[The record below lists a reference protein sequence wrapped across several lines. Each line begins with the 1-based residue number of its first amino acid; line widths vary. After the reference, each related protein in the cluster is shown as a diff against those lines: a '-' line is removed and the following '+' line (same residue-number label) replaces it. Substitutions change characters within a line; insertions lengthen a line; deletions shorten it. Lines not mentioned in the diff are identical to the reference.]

1 MTKHSLSLCM
11 IVRDEEET
19 VGRAI
24 KSALAVVDE
33 VVVVDTGSC
42 DNTRLIVEGYGA
54 RVIDFSWCDDFSAAR
69 NAGIAAAYGDWI
81 LVLDA
86 DEILE
91 SIRPVELGRLLANE
105 KATAYLARIRN
116 ELPGGTKSVQDKVRL
131 FRNHPDVRY
140 CYPIHEQITPSI
152 GDLAERE
159 GGEILPS
166 PLSIVHYET
175 ADRDEK
181 NKRARNQRLL
191 SLAVESYP
199 EEPYFRYQ
207 LASEMA
213 LYLHELPLPVKGFR
227 QMLEELRQAV
237 AIVAAM
243 PKRRASHLSYGPDL
257 FSRYAAALLATGA
270 GDEALKVVLEG
281 IERYGETSLLRFHHG
296 VALLEQAEGDAAAER
311 IEQAERCM
319 RVMLK
324 GDEAVEP
331 TPISAA
337 YFQLYPHRY
346 LGLASLR
353 RGDLEAARKHFESA
367 LASDPGYTG
376 ALCGL
381 ARLAE
386 ADGRPKEA
394 LQIYLRALSLNESE
408 VDAWIE
414 GSELLIRLGFGD
426 NALSWLQRLTT
437 TLPEHPRV
445 LELLETIQEERSE
458 LAGQV

>member
-1 MTKHSLSLCM
+1 
-11 IVRDEEET
+11 
-19 VGRAI
+19 
-24 KSALAVVDE
+24 
-33 VVVVDTGSC
+33 
-42 DNTRLIVEGYGA
+42 
-54 RVIDFSWCDDFSAAR
+54 
-69 NAGIAAAYGDWI
+69 
-81 LVLDA
+81 
-86 DEILE
+86 
-91 SIRPVELGRLLANE
+91 
-105 KATAYLARIRN
+105 
-116 ELPGGTKSVQDKVRL
+116 VQDRVRL

-140 CYPIHEQITPSI
+140 CYPIHEQITPAI
-152 GDLAERE
+152 AELAQRE

-166 PLSIVHYET
+166 PLAMVHYET
-175 ADRDEK
+175 ADRDDK

-207 LASEMA
+207 LACEMA

-227 QMLEELRQAV
+227 QMNEELRSAV
-237 AIVAAM
+237 QLVSEM
-243 PKRRASHLSYGPDL
+243 SEQHASHLSYGPDL

-270 GDEALKVVLEG
+270 GDEALEIVREG
-281 IERYGETSLLRFHHG
+281 IQRFGMTSLLRFHLG
-296 VALLEQAEGDAAAER
+296 MALLAVGEESLERVAEAEG
-311 IEQAERCM
+311 CM
-319 RVMLK
+319 RHMLH
-324 GDEAVEP
+324 GDESVE
-331 TPISAA
+331 TSPISSA

-353 RGDLEAARKHFESA
+353 RGDFEAARRHFESA
-367 LASDPGYTG
+367 LSSDPGYTG

-414 GSELLIRLGFGD
+414 GSELLVRLGFGD
-426 NALSWLQRLTT
+426 NALSWLQKLTT

-445 LELLETIQEERSE
+445 QELLATIQEERSE
-458 LAGQV
+458 YAGQV